1 MSKNSIGS
9 VLVPVCAV
17 VLLVCVL
24 AIAAVSAQSV
34 QSAQA
39 TAAQPAPPGS
49 SSGNSKAEVAA
60 AAAKLGGGDFAG
72 AATALEKLVARE
84 PANALAWRYLGFA
97 YLKQKK
103 YPDARAAYGRLL
115 GLVPDAPQALYNTAV
130 SYAAEGNAEAA
141 FEWLAR
147 TKATRKLDMTQ
158 IQVDEDLKPL
168 AADPRFAALLPRP
181 EDFADPFLESEHVR
195 ILREWD
201 GETQGDQFGWI
212 ARSLGDLDGD
222 GVADFVTSAPTWSPG
237 GGGGQDKGAGR
248 IYVYSTKTGRLLWK
262 ADGALGDE
270 LGTGVELAG
279 DTNKDGVP
287 DVVAGAPG
295 GGKAYVYSGRD
306 GHVLLTLV
314 AENKDDTFGRHVSTA
329 GDVNGDGYDDVL
341 IGAPS
346 NSAGGKDAGRA
357 YLYSGKDGKL
367 LMTWTGERAG
377 DQFGSTVAGSTPRGG
392 GKSIVMIG
400 APNAGPRQTGRV
412 YVYDG
417 MTPRPRLVLE
427 SDETGAAF
435 GYMFLAIP
443 GDLDGDGVPDLY
455 ATDFTNSAKGPSTGR
470 AYVFSGKTG
479 KNLLTL
485 TGEGA
490 SEGFGIGP
498 ATAGDVDG
506 DGRPDL
512 IVGAWQYGGA
522 AVSGGRA
529 YLYSG
534 RDGRLLK
541 TYTCRIPGDTFGFDA
556 VGMGDT
562 DGDGTIDFLIT
573 SAWSG
578 IKGNHSGRVFLISSG
593 VKKRP

>member
-1 MSKNSIGS
+1 LSKKPITIVVG
-9 VLVPVCAV
+9 VPVGAV
-17 VLLVCVL
+17 VLLGGLL

-34 QSAQA
+34 QSSQAAQA
-39 TAAQPAPPGS
+39 AQTPTAASAPPAD
-49 SSGNSKAEVAA
+49 SKAAVAA
-60 AAAKLGGGDFAG
+60 AAAKMGGGDFAG
-72 AATALEKLVARE
+72 AAAALEKVIARE
-84 PANALAWRYLGFA
+84 PGNALAWRYLGFA

-115 GLVPDAPQALYNTAV
+115 GLIPDAPQALYNTAV
-130 SYAAEGNAEAA
+130 SYAAEGNRDAA

-147 TKATRKLDMTQ
+147 AKATRRLDMTQ
-158 IQVDEDLKPL
+158 IQVDEALKPL

-195 ILREWD
+195 VLREWD

-212 ARSLGDLDGD
+212 ARSLGDVDGD
-222 GVADFVTSAPTWSPG
+222 GVADFVTSAPTWAGASG
-237 GGGGQDKGAGR
+237 KDKDAGR
-248 IYVYSTKTGRLLWK
+248 VYVYSTKTGRLLWK
-262 ADGALGDE
+262 ADGALADE

-279 DTNKDGVP
+279 DTNRDGVP

-295 GGKAYVYSGRD
+295 GGKAFIYSGKD
-306 GHVLLTLV
+306 GRILQTLV
-314 AENKDDTFGRHVSTA
+314 AESKDDTFGRHVSTA

-346 NSAGGKDAGRA
+346 NAAAGKDAGRA
-357 YLYSGKDGKL
+357 YLYSGRDGRL
-367 LMTWTGERAG
+367 LMSWTGERAG
-377 DQFGSTVAGSTPRGG
+377 DNFGSTVAGSTRG

-400 APNAGPRQTGRV
+400 APHAGPRHSGRV

-417 MTPRPRLVLE
+417 TIAKPRLVLE
-427 SDETGAAF
+427 SDDTGAAF

-470 AYVFSGKTG
+470 AYVFSGRTG

-578 IKGNHSGRVFLISSG
+578 IQGNHSGRVFLISSG
-593 VKKRP
+593 IRKTP

>member
-1 MSKNSIGS
+1 MSKKRIGI
-9 VLVPVCAV
+9 VLVPPVCAV
-17 VLLVCVL
+17 GFLFGVL
-24 AIAAVSAQSV
+24 ALFAARPDPPTPSAPSV
-34 QSAQA
+34 RA
-39 TAAQPAPPGS
+39 PAGFDR
-49 SSGNSKAEVAA
+49 EIAA
-60 AAAKLGGGDFAG
+60 AARKMGAGDFAG
-72 AATALEKLVARE
+72 AAAALESVVSRE
-84 PANALAWRYLGFA
+84 PTNALAWRYLGFA

-130 SYAAEGNAEAA
+130 SYAAEGNGDAA

-147 TKATRKLDMTQ
+147 AKATRKLDMTQ

-168 AADPRFAALLPRP
+168 ASDSRFAALLPKP
-181 EDFADPFLESEHVR
+181 EDFADPFLEPERVR
-195 ILREWD
+195 VLREWD
-201 GETQGDQFGWI
+201 GEAQGDQFGWI
-212 ARSLGDLDGD
+212 ARSLGDVDGD
-222 GVADFVTSAPTWSPG
+222 GVADFVTSAPSWAGASG
-237 GGGGQDKGAGR
+237 KDKDAGR
-248 IYVYSTKTGRLLWK
+248 VYVYSTKTGRLLWRV
-262 ADGALGDE
+262 DGAPADE

-279 DTNKDGVP
+279 DTNRDGVP

-295 GGKAYVYSGRD
+295 SGKAYIYSGKD
-306 GHVLLTLV
+306 GRVLQTLL

-346 NSAGGKDAGRA
+346 NSAAGKDAGRA
-357 YLYSGKDGKL
+357 YLYSGKDGKK

-377 DQFGSTVAGSTPRGG
+377 DAFGSTVAGFTRAGR
-392 GKSIVMIG
+392 SILMIG
-400 APNAGPRQTGRV
+400 APSAGPRKTGRV

-417 MTPRPRLVLE
+417 IAARPRLVLE
-427 SDETGAAF
+427 SDATGAAF
-435 GYMFLAIP
+435 GDMFLSIP

-455 ATDFTNSAKGPSTGR
+455 ATDFTNAAKGPSTGR
-470 AYVFSGKTG
+470 SYVFSGKTG

-534 RDGRLLK
+534 RDGRLLQ

-593 VKKRP
+593 IRKGP

>member
-1 MSKNSIGS
+1 MSKKRIAS
-9 VLVPVCAV
+9 VLVPPVCAV
-17 VLLVCVL
+17 GFLFGVL
-24 AIAAVSAQSV
+24 AVFAALPDHSDQAAQSAQS
-34 QSAQA
+34 AN
-39 TAAQPAPPGS
+39 AAAGS
-49 SSGNSKAEVAA
+49 DRDTAA
-60 AAAKLGGGDFAG
+60 AAAKMGAGDFAG
-72 AATALEKLVARE
+72 AAAALESVVSRE

-103 YPDARAAYGRLL
+103 YSDARAAYGRLL
-115 GLVPDAPQALYNTAV
+115 GLVPDAPQALYNTGV
-130 SYAAEGNAEAA
+130 SYAAEGNGDAA

-147 TKATRKLDMTQ
+147 AKATRKLDMTQ

-168 AADPRFAALLPRP
+168 AADPRFAALLPKP
-181 EDFADPFLESEHVR
+181 EDFADPFLESERVR
-195 ILREWD
+195 VLREWD
-201 GETQGDQFGWI
+201 GERQGDQFGWI
-212 ARSLGDLDGD
+212 ARRLGDVDGD
-222 GVADFVTSAPTWSPG
+222 GVADFVTSAPGWAGASG
-237 GGGGQDKGAGR
+237 KDKDAGCVS
-248 IYVYSTKTGRLLWK
+248 VYSTKTGRLLWK
-262 ADGALGDE
+262 VGGAPADE

-279 DTNKDGVP
+279 DTNRDGVP

-295 GGKAYVYSGRD
+295 GGKAYIYSGRD
-306 GHVLLTLV
+306 GRVLQTLV

-341 IGAPS
+341 IGAPG
-346 NSAGGKDAGRA
+346 NSAAGKDAGRA
-357 YLYSGKDGKL
+357 YLYSGKDGKR

-377 DQFGSTVAGSTPRGG
+377 DAFGSTVAGYTRGG
-392 GKSIVMIG
+392 RSILMIG
-400 APNAGPRQTGRV
+400 APSAGPRKTGRV
-412 YVYDG
+412 YIYDG
-417 MTPRPRLVLE
+417 IVARPRLVLE

-435 GYMFLAIP
+435 GDMFLSIP

-455 ATDFTNSAKGPSTGR
+455 ATDFTNFAKGPSTGR
-470 AYVFSGKTG
+470 AYVFSGRTG

-593 VKKRP
+593 IKKGS